1 VDPANAPVK
10 SIGGYASRKN
20 ATKAFEVKSGGN
32 LACRAQSAS
41 KKGRLIRMRE
51 QLRTAKPAI
60 STARLIGSGEM
71 AERVRAFDWE
81 STAIGPVF
89 GWTETLLS
97 AVNMMLS
104 ASHPILLLC
113 GPELILIYND
123 AFRPILTDRHPD
135 ALGARGREFWTDV
148 WPVVGQQLES
158 VLYDAQTVSFQNAL
172 VPILRNGKLEEAY
185 FSYNYSP
192 LFESDG
198 RVAGIITICQ
208 DVTAAII
215 ADRERGA
222 ALEALRVRQEE
233 LDRSL
238 RALHAERA
246 RLFSVVQQAPAFF
259 ALLEGPTHVISMV
272 NPLYMKL
279 IGGRDVLGKPVA
291 ISLPEAAEQG
301 YVALLDQV
309 FTTGEPVSRQ
319 GSRFDLIWAEGQ
331 APDERYLDFVYQPL
345 REEDGS
351 VSGIIALGVDVT
363 ENKRAQK
370 ALIQNEKLAAVGRL
384 SASIAHEINNPLG
397 AVTNLLYLAGLTGS
411 LSEVQDYLHRADS
424 ELRRISAI
432 TNQTLSFSKQSSSMK
447 TVNGAELL
455 GGVIDIFQSRLL
467 NGRVRVE
474 QRVRSHDPIRCSEG
488 EIRQV
493 LSNLISNAIESMQ
506 SSGGRL
512 LLRCRCATNWSNG
525 RRGLSITVAD
535 TGTGIHPDV
544 RKKIFEP
551 FFTTKGQSGTGLG
564 LSVSLDIVTRH
575 EGSLRV
581 RSTQVP
587 NHSGTVFT
595 LFLPFDAA
603 I

>member
-1 VDPANAPVK
+1 
-10 SIGGYASRKN
+10 
-20 ATKAFEVKSGGN
+20 
-32 LACRAQSAS
+32 
-41 KKGRLIRMRE
+41 MRE
-51 QLRTAKPAI
+51 QLRTEKPAI
-60 STARLIGSGEM
+60 STARLIGTGEM

-89 GWTETLLS
+89 EWTETLLG

-113 GPELILIYND
+113 GPQLILIYND
-123 AFRPILTDRHPD
+123 AFRPILTDRHPH

-158 VLYDAQTVSFQNAL
+158 VFYDGQTVSFKNAL

-185 FSYNYSP
+185 FSYSYSP
-192 LFESDG
+192 LFERDG
-198 RVAGIITICQ
+198 RIAGIIAICQ
-208 DVTAAII
+208 DVTAATV
-215 ADRERGA
+215 ADRERVA
-222 ALEALRVRQEE
+222 AVEALRSRQEE
-233 LDRSL
+233 LDKSVI
-238 RALHAERA
+238 ALHAERA
-246 RLFSVVQQAPAFF
+246 RLLNIVQQAPAFF
-259 ALLEGPTHVISMV
+259 ALLEGPSHIISMV

-279 IGGRDVLGKPVA
+279 VGNRDVLGKQVA
-291 ISLPEAAEQG
+291 IALPEAAEQG
-301 YVALLDQV
+301 YVAMLDQV
-309 FTTGEPVSRQ
+309 FATGEPVRGQ
-319 GSRFDLIWAEGQ
+319 AARFDVTWAEGQ
-331 APDERYLDFVYQPL
+331 VPDERYVDFVYQPL
-345 REEDGS
+345 REEDNS
-351 VSGIIALGVDVT
+351 ISGIIVLGVDVT

-370 ALIQNEKLAAVGRL
+370 ALVQNEKLAAVGRL

-397 AVTNLLYLAGLTGS
+397 AVTNLLYLAGLASSMG
-411 LSEVQDYLHRADS
+411 EVQDYLHRADS
-424 ELRRISAI
+424 ELRRISTI
-432 TNQTLSFSKQSSSMK
+432 TNQTLSFSKQSTMK
-447 TVNGAELL
+447 TVDGAELL
-455 GGVIDIFQSRLL
+455 GGVINVFQSRLL

-474 QRVRSHDPIRCSEG
+474 QRVRSHDLIRCCEG

-493 LSNLISNAIESMQ
+493 LSNLVSNAIESMQ

-512 LLRCRCATNWSNG
+512 LLRSRWATNWSNG
-525 RRGLSITVAD
+525 RKGLIITVAD

-581 RSTQVP
+581 RSTQAP
-587 NHSGTVFT
+587 NHSGTVFS
-595 LFLPFDAA
+595 LFLPSDAA